1 MKRIVSVT
9 ILILLFVMCF
19 NSCDSDISRLPE
31 ETSHYDDAITFDETT
46 TDNTVDETTAREETT
61 EEETTAET
69 TVPEETTSEP
79 SQDYPVI
86 DSIPEEFLA
95 VIKNTE
101 KFILRD
107 YLDGDQEIYL
117 ADFRFPY
124 TGALISDC
132 TDVKYAVLDMNGD
145 NKLEVV
151 ISGIYGDKLVLHSE
165 NGKVYGFDF
174 IFRNM
179 DRIKVDGSFAW
190 NEMTSGGISYG
201 DSKLDFSG
209 SKVTRVVLCSV
220 ENDGTDE
227 VKFYIGKESVSKQ
240 EYLDYSNTLP
250 NIEVTWFSF
259 DRYFS

>member
-101 KFILRD
+101 KKAVILPAVIAVA
-107 YLDGDQEIYL
+107 EI
-117 ADFRFPY
+117 
-124 TGALISDC
+124 
-132 TDVKYAVLDMNGD
+132 
-145 NKLEVV
+145 
-151 ISGIYGDKLVLHSE
+151 
-165 NGKVYGFDF
+165 
-174 IFRNM
+174 
-179 DRIKVDGSFAW
+179 
-190 NEMTSGGISYG
+190 
-201 DSKLDFSG
+201 
-209 SKVTRVVLCSV
+209 
-220 ENDGTDE
+220 
-227 VKFYIGKESVSKQ
+227 
-240 EYLDYSNTLP
+240 
-250 NIEVTWFSF
+250 
-259 DRYFS
+259 